1 MIVGGA
7 FVASIGCIFALIWPT
22 ELPALLVAVG
32 GVAVGVGP
40 SYAMTISMAKERQQL
55 TSVDSAMF
63 SVASSLGAGGVPFLM
78 SRVLSMFGHRAFFP
92 TLLGMSLALVLLT
105 KMLERIFPKKE
116 SGESKEHRKSEEH
129 SDVFSTE
136 EEENS
141 TISDS
146 TKASEAAS
154 EASEDEASEEPNMP
168 VPPLVWTYWE
178 QGWENA
184 PLICQICAES
194 WELANPELT
203 LHKVSATDL
212 PALLPQLC
220 RWDRLWELPAV
231 QRSDIVRLALLQ
243 KFGGIWVDAT
253 LFSSAPVMP
262 WLENLKAQQL
272 QRKPSNSEVHDDFFF
287 VFERDSENWP
297 YDPFVKCKL
306 PFLGCLLK
314 NFLTCE

>member
-7 FVASIGCIFALIWPT
+7 FVASIGCIFALVWPT

-40 SYAMTISMAKERQQL
+40 SYAMTITMAKERQQL

-78 SRVLSMFGHRAFFP
+78 SRVLSMFGHQAFFP

-105 KMLERIFPKKE
+105 KMLERIFPKNKTQ
-116 SGESKEHRKSEEH
+116 KEEH
-129 SDVFSTE
+129 SDVFTE
-136 EEENS
+136 EEHS
-141 TISDS
+141 TVSDS
-146 TKASEAAS
+146 TKASEVAS
-154 EASEDEASEEPNMP
+154 EASEDEASEDEPNTA

-184 PLICQICAES
+184 PLVCRICAES

-203 LHKVSATDL
+203 LHKLSPSDL
-212 PALLPQLC
+212 PALLPHLC
-220 RWDRLWELPAV
+220 RWDRLWELPPV
-231 QRSDIVRLALLQ
+231 QRSDIVRLALLH

-272 QRKPSNSEVHDDFFF
+272 QRKPSDSEAHEDDFFF

-306 PFLGCLLK
+306 PFLGCRLK
-314 NFLTCE
+314 NFLTRGVKDY